1 MSKITT
7 KKILLALIAL
17 LVIVSGINFYL
28 SNSSAC
34 IVGNT
39 TACAD
44 VQNSEYGKILGVKV
58 SLIGPIA
65 FIFLLVVYL
74 SSIKEGKYKDNFY
87 EIYLIAV
94 IIGFVASLYFIYL
107 QLFVLKI
114 TCINCMIID
123 GTMLLVALL
132 TLIDYMK
139 QKRR

>member
-1 MSKITT
+1 MSKITA

-17 LVIVSGINFYL
+17 LVIFSGINFYL

-34 IVGNT
+34 IVGST

-44 VQNSEYGKILGVKV
+44 VQNSEYGKILGIKV
-58 SLIGPIA
+58 SLIGLIA
-65 FIFLLVVYL
+65 FIFLLFVYIG
-74 SSIKEGKYKDNFY
+74 SMKEGKYKDNFY

-94 IIGFVASLYFIYL
+94 IIGFAASLYFISL
-107 QLFVLKI
+107 QLFVLKA

-132 TLIDYMK
+132 TLVDYVQK
-139 QKRR
+139 KRR